1 MLGRDPMK
9 PMKIVVRYMDGQ
21 IIKGYSE
28 HFDPESPS
36 FLLYED
42 PGGVS
47 AVELAIDKLKAVFL
61 VKSLEGNPDYS
72 ERKVFHR
79 SESPRGRK
87 VEVKFLDG
95 EVMQGIAI
103 RCDAQR
109 SGFFLIPPDP
119 ESNNISI
126 FAVSK
131 AVINLHDL

>member
-1 MLGRDPMK
+1 MTL
-9 PMKIVVRYMDGQ
+9 MKIVVRYMDGRVA
-21 IIKGYSE
+21 KGYTE
-28 HFDPESPS
+28 HFNPESPS
-36 FLLYED
+36 FRLYMD
-42 PGGVS
+42 PAGAS
-47 AVELAIDKLKAVFL
+47 SVELAMDKLKAVFL

-126 FAVSK
+126 YAVSK